1 MKNIFKENKR
11 LLAETKKL
19 TEENKILKAQNEAL
33 AQFRESFEA
42 YYREVSGVKIITRN
56 YDNAVTLN
64 GAYILGEMGAYY
76 PVEEFK
82 RKIIYDISKQLE
94 PFIEYDMIDGPCG
107 KEFMGRLV
115 VVTK

>member
-1 MKNIFKENKR
+1 MKNIFKTFKEN
-11 LLAETKKL
+11 EKL
-19 TEENKILKAQNEAL
+19 IEENKILKAQNEAL
-33 AQFRESFEA
+33 AQFRKSFEA

-56 YDNAVTLN
+56 YDNIVTLN
-64 GAYILGEMGAYY
+64 ATCILGEMGAYY

-94 PFIEYDMIDGPCG
+94 PFVEYDMVDGPCG
-107 KEFMGRLV
+107 KEFMGRLI